1 MDKHSHRLPE
11 KPTPRER
18 EMRRTLAEARR
29 RGEGY
34 EAVAK
39 RLGVSAST
47 VRWWSSQVRRRAARR
62 AARSQPQATSPST
75 PSFVEVR
82 VDAPRSSCFE
92 VELRGERKLRV
103 PTGFD
108 ATELQRLIAV
118 LDPSC

>member
-1 MDKHSHRLPE
+1 MDEHSHRLPE
-11 KPTPRER
+11 KPTSREL
-18 EMRRTLAEARR
+18 EMSRALAEARR
-29 RGEGY
+29 RGEGF

-62 AARSQPQATSPST
+62 MARTQPQATSPTT

-92 VELRGERKLRV
+92 IELRGERKLRV
-103 PTGFD
+103 PAGFD
-108 ATELQRLIAV
+108 ATELGRLIAV
-118 LDPSC
+118 LDLSC

>member
-1 MDKHSHRLPE
+1 MDEHSHRLPE

-18 EMRRTLAEARR
+18 EMSRALAEARR

-62 AARSQPQATSPST
+62 VTRTQPQATSPST
-75 PSFVEVR
+75 PSFVEVKI
-82 VDAPRSSCFE
+82 DTPGSASFE

-103 PTGFD
+103 PAGFD
-108 ATELQRLIAV
+108 AAELGRLIAV
-118 LDPSC
+118 LDSSC